1 MFCCISIGIIALI
14 WNGIGVNAYIQ
25 QAYQTDSFKATYT
38 EEQLETIYNMPA
50 WATAAFAIAVFGGF
64 LGALLLLLK
73 RKLATPIFILSFVGI
88 IVQMIY
94 NLFIAKAIEVYG
106 PGAIV
111 MLILVV
117 LIGVFL
123 IWYSKK
129 ATANGWLS

>member
-1 MFCCISIGIIALI
+1 
-14 WNGIGVNAYIQ
+14 
-25 QAYQTDSFKATYT
+25 
-38 EEQLETIYNMPA
+38 MPA